1 MVEKDV
7 MELVLDEMEG
17 GKRDSFQQCHLI
29 MEGINFKARI
39 PNNFW
44 DDEEKAGLGI
54 MDIYEPL
61 TKVQLRQIRMK
72 ISDIL
77 IQYSKGLPYVL

>member
-44 DDEEKAGLGI
+44 DDEEKA
-54 MDIYEPL
+54 
-61 TKVQLRQIRMK
+61 
-72 ISDIL
+72 
-77 IQYSKGLPYVL
+77 